1 MFYAILI
8 VIIKWKNIIYI
19 IKYENHQKKHNYT
32 KTQIEKVPN
41 LISLVL

>member
-8 VIIKWKNIIYI
+8 VIIKWK
-19 IKYENHQKKHNYT
+19 KYYLHYKVWESSKKHNYT
-32 KTQIEKVPN
+32 KTQDEKVPN

>member
-19 IKYENHQKKHNYT
+19 IKYENHQKNIITLKH
-32 KTQIEKVPN
+32 KMKRSQI
-41 LISLVL
+41 